1 MKLSYIA
8 NTIFV
13 TVVIALS
20 VWVFASIWDVTS
32 HNLDPN
38 PVYQEWNLINVG
50 DAS

>member
-1 MKLSYIA
+1 MKLTKVLKAFYLVA
-8 NTIFV
+8 TALW
-13 TVVIALS
+13 VI
-20 VWVFASIWDVTS
+20 WVFASIWDVTF